1 MDLTE
6 DGFFSLINED
16 GDVREDLKLTE
27 YCNPNTPEAVRDMLK
42 AAEEA
47 NERILVSLWLF
58 YYASALGVDGAGLV
72 RFFAFFLPQKPIPV
86 LICTHF
92 SSLQLY
98 LVLCL
103 HSLAFAT
110 IH

>member
-27 YCNPNTPEAVRDMLK
+27 QCNPSTAEAVRDMLK

-47 NERILVSLWLF
+47 NERLMVGVLSLCYGREWR
-58 YYASALGVDGAGLV
+58 Y
-72 RFFAFFLPQKPIPV
+72 
-86 LICTHF
+86 F
-92 SSLQLY
+92 S
-98 LVLCL
+98 
-103 HSLAFAT
+103 
-110 IH
+110 I